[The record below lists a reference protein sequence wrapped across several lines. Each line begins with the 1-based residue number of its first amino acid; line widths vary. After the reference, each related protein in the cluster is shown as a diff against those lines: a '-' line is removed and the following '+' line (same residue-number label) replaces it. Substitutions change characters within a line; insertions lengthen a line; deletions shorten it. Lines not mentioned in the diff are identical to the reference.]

1 MVETTGSGRVA
12 NPSAGHLSVQVEGQ
26 HPADVPFLFEQQ
38 PKRNWLALAAS
49 FAYHV
54 SMIVLTLVA
63 IRYGTHAS
71 ASTNPFIPDSTNR
84 QIVWLNEPGPGS
96 FSQTIWL
103 LVGSGRNGLVD
114 ALACVP

>member
-1 MVETTGSGRVA
+1 MVEPTASGRVA
-12 NPSAGHLSVQVEGQ
+12 NASAGHLSVQVEGQ

-38 PKRNWLALAAS
+38 PKRNGLALAAS
-49 FAYHV
+49 AVYHAA
-54 SMIVLTLVA
+54 MIVLTLVA

-71 ASTNPFIPDSTNR
+71 ASTSPFLPDPTNS

-96 FSQTIWL
+96 FNHTIWR
-103 LVGSGRNGLVD
+103 LVESGMNGFVD